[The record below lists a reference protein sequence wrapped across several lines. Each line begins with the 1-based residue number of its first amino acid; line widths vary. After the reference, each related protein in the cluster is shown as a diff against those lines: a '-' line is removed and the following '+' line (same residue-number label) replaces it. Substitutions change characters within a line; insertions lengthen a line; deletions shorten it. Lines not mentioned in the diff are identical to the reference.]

1 RQEPLKGHFQHWAH
15 DRQGRPLLVLVFD
28 RGGWDPKLFRELDR
42 HGVGFI
48 TWRKPSCPP
57 VDTTCFSE
65 TISVPGDKPDET
77 VVIPVFEQLLAVPGY
92 RSDVYTLQLLPPQRD
107 HPVAIITNADR
118 LFPGRYTQRDLFL
131 ALRNRWGQENAFK
144 VGKVRHG
151 IDHHGGLYELADL
164 AAERWVPN
172 PRLKTLRRRRKEVEN
187 HLNKVLVQEQ
197 QMHERWRNLQK
208 KPSWPRYLS
217 QKRNRQLLQRKQAL
231 ETTLAQIRAELAAT
245 PARLPYTEVRG
256 QDAKIIRLERH
267 AALTS
272 LRLVTHHVR
281 LQLLDLA
288 ARHFPDH
295 RERNKFVDTLLHA
308 GGCYQRRGEHDL
320 VTVAAPSTPV
330 YRRAAARLLSDLN
343 HLNPTALD
351 GSGRT
356 LIFQLEGQQD
366 PESQH
371 FTL

>member
-1 RQEPLKGHFQHWAH
+1 MDLSPENRRVKSFGGSKGN
-15 DRQGRPLLVLVFD
+15 
-28 RGGWDPKLFRELDR
+28 
-42 HGVGFI
+42 
-48 TWRKPSCPP
+48 S
-57 VDTTCFSE
+57 
-65 TISVPGDKPDET
+65 
-77 VVIPVFEQLLAVPGY
+77 
-92 RSDVYTLQLLPPQRD
+92 
-107 HPVAIITNADR
+107 NAD
-118 LFPGRYTQRDLFL
+118 GRGPPFV
-131 ALRNRWGQENAFK
+131 A
-144 VGKVRHG
+144 
-151 IDHHGGLYELADL
+151 LADSG
-164 AAERWVPN
+164 AATPIYPTGGGVRSRQAFAWWI
-172 PRLKTLRRRRKEVEN
+172 LGSHRRS
-187 HLNKVLVQEQ
+187 
-197 QMHERWRNLQK
+197 
-208 KPSWPRYLS
+208 KPLYLS

-245 PARLPYTEVRG
+245 PERLPYTEVRG

-288 ARHFPDH
+288 ERHFPDH

-320 VTVAAPSTPV
+320 VTVAAPSAPV
-330 YRRAAARLLSDLN
+330 YRRAAVRLLSDLN

-356 LIFQLEGQQD
+356 LIFQLEELQD